1 VVLIVVGI
9 GNLQRDTGMAQH
21 QQNPNSAA
29 RAQGYNEGD
38 QGQFGGMKDST
49 LGAVTGDRQQQTHG
63 W

>member
-9 GNLQRDTGMAQH
+9 GNLQRDTGIAQH

-29 RAQGYNEGD
+29 RAQGYNGGD
-38 QGQFGGMKDST
+38 QGQFGGIKDST